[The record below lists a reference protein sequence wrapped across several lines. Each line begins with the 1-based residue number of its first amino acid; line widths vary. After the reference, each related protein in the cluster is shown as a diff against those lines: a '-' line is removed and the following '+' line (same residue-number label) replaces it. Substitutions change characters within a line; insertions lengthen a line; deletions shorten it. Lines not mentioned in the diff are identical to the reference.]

1 MIAINN
7 ISITSNISLFWIILL
22 SIVLIFAV
30 YYYTKKNL
38 SILGKKNYYFSLVI
52 RSLVILLL
60 LSIISRVIIN
70 VNYTK
75 SISPKHYI
83 FIDNSKSISNK
94 DGIDRKS
101 IINKILNELNSK
113 DKIYIFGKNVREF
126 NNNLDFKDSETNY
139 NKIFS
144 GLNLNDNISSIVLIS
159 DGNQNAGADP
169 IYNIQKL
176 EIPVFTVGVGNP
188 EIINLSVE
196 NIYSPENVVVNEKV
210 DITATIKKSGGRTV
224 NAKVLL
230 KENNILINSKV
241 VELKDEVTNVDFSYT
256 PKSEGEKSISVE
268 IEYQDIQPSDNIK
281 KVSIN
286 VFNDLKK
293 IVLIS
298 GSLSNDVNFV
308 LSSLKANP
316 KNKIYTISV
325 IAKDKILEN
334 YTNFYLLDSANVVI
348 LIGFP
353 SPETPANL
361 LNYVKNSIKNK
372 STLFLLSSNIDFDKL
387 KELEESLPFTVFNE
401 NNNYIEMYPDFIEA
415 QKEILGVEANEW
427 KNLPPIEYNLS
438 QFKEKNGANVL
449 SFIKTKNTNLR
460 LPLIIQRDISGK
472 RDIAILAKNI
482 WNWKLLLSGKKDNL
496 FNSFV
501 NNSINWLTISD
512 NFNKFKLVLDK
523 DDYFIKEVINLNAF
537 LFDDL
542 KNPMDDENIVV
553 NIKGKKFYKKIVLNN
568 VGNGI
573 YSNSIALNDSGK
585 YEIFAEVLG
594 KNLFRKKII
603 YVNGIEKELTEK
615 YLNEDYLKTIAN
627 ISGGKYFNIKNIDSL
642 NFYLNRISNNS
653 STIKTFDYTF
663 DFLTSTMVLFII
675 TILLSVEWFIRRRF
689 GLL

>member
-188 EIINLSVE
+188 EIINLSAE

-663 DFLTSTMVLFII
+663 DFLTSTTVLFII
-675 TILLSVEWFIRRRF
+675 AILLSVEWFIRRRF

>member
-663 DFLTSTMVLFII
+663 DFLTSTTLLFII
-675 TILLSVEWFIRRRF
+675 AILLSVEWFIRRRF

>member
-1 MIAINN
+1 
-7 ISITSNISLFWIILL
+7 
-22 SIVLIFAV
+22 
-30 YYYTKKNL
+30 
-38 SILGKKNYYFSLVI
+38 
-52 RSLVILLL
+52 LL

-75 SISPKHYI
+75 SIIPKHYI

-210 DITATIKKSGGRTV
+210 DITATIKKSVGRTV

-268 IEYQDIQPSDNIK
+268 IEYKDIQPSDNIK

-334 YTNFYLLDSANVVI
+334 YANFYLLDSANVVI

-387 KELEESLPFTVFNE
+387 KELEESLPFTVSNE

-449 SFIKTKNTNLR
+449 SFVKTKNTNLR

-594 KNLFRKKII
+594 RNLFRKKII

-675 TILLSVEWFIRRRF
+675 AILLSVEWFIRRRF

>member
-230 KENNILINSKV
+230 KENNVLINSKV

-387 KELEESLPFTVFNE
+387 KELEESLPFTVSNE

-449 SFIKTKNTNLR
+449 SFVKTKNTNLR

-573 YSNSIALNDSGK
+573 YSNSFALNDSGK

-594 KNLFRKKII
+594 RNLFRKKII

-675 TILLSVEWFIRRRF
+675 AILLSVEWFIRRRF

>member
-663 DFLTSTMVLFII
+663 DFLTSTTVLFII
-675 TILLSVEWFIRRRF
+675 AILLSVEWFIRRRF

>member
-75 SISPKHYI
+75 SFSPKHYI

-210 DITATIKKSGGRTV
+210 DITATIKKNGGRTV

-334 YTNFYLLDSANVVI
+334 YANFYLLDSANVVI

-387 KELEESLPFTVFNE
+387 KELEESLPFTVSNE

-449 SFIKTKNTNLR
+449 SFVKTKNTNLR

-594 KNLFRKKII
+594 RNLFRKKII

-675 TILLSVEWFIRRRF
+675 AILLSVEWFIRRRF